1 MIRPTFLPLIFVIL
15 LFTFPSALAQE
26 TQSYNDNR
34 SSIVTSATQNLLTVV
49 SFLIGTSSFLLA
61 LSIQNI
67 QRLHLIPLSPNIL
80 ILDTGVDGSFSS
92 YHNLWNNIDRSFH

>member
-26 TQSYNDNR
+26 TQSYNDDR

-49 SFLIGTSSFLLA
+49 SFLIGTSFLLA

-80 ILDTGVDGSFSS
+80 MS
-92 YHNLWNNIDRSFH
+92 

>member
-26 TQSYNDNR
+26 TQSYNDDR

-49 SFLIGTSSFLLA
+49 SFLIGTSSFLLG

-80 ILDTGVDGSFSS
+80 LS
-92 YHNLWNNIDRSFH
+92 